1 MAEAAIPF
9 PEFVITW
16 IDESGMQQQKDV
28 CDDEHEM
35 VQRMCEKRKYPCAM
49 YKKVW
54 EKHPGMKADE
64 HLMNFTS

>member
-1 MAEAAIPF
+1 MAEVAIQF
-9 PEFVITW
+9 PQYVVTW

-54 EKHPGMKADE
+54 EKIPEKRIEDPVAYY
-64 HLMNFTS
+64 TS